1 VSDLAE
7 GGIVEGLA
15 SELLATREQLEI
27 VLRNVSEGVT
37 IVAPDGRFVY
47 ANDTAARIIGVDTRK
62 S

>member
-15 SELLATREQLEI
+15 SELLATRKQLEI
-27 VLRNVSEGVT
+27 VLRNVSERVT
-37 IVAPDGRFVY
+37 IVATDGASCTRTTPQR
-47 ANDTAARIIGVDTRK
+47 ASSESTPRK